1 MAKAIMMVF
10 TQPSDPSRID
20 EYRRWYDDHIAG
32 AMGVV
37 GDMPKAIRYQL
48 VPGLASAQAAPS
60 QFVTIYEI
68 DSDDVAGVQARL
80 QEAWMNDTI
89 TKSDII
95 APGPVFF
102 WQLDAELA
110 PTPPELT

>member
-1 MAKAIMMVF
+1 MAKAIMFAAERPRV
-10 TQPSDPSRID
+10 D

-32 AMGVV
+32 AIGVV
-37 GDMPKAIRYQL
+37 GDMPQAIRSQL
-48 VPGLASAQAAPS
+48 VPGLASAKAAPS
-60 QFVTIYEI
+60 QFVTLYEI
-68 DSDDVAGVQARL
+68 DSDEVAGVQARL
-80 QEAWMNDTI
+80 QQAWVNDTI

-110 PTPPELT
+110 PAPAGPLP

>member
-10 TQPSDPSRID
+10 SQPADPSRID
-20 EYRRWYDDHIAG
+20 EYRSWYDDHISG
-32 AMGVV
+32 AMAVI
-37 GDMPKAIRYQL
+37 GDMPKAVRYQL
-48 VPGLASAQAAPS
+48 VPGLASAKAAPS
-60 QFVTIYEI
+60 QFVTLYEI

-80 QEAWMNDTI
+80 QAAWVNDAI

-102 WQLDAELA
+102 WQLDADLM
-110 PTPPELT
+110 PTPPA